1 MPNTAPP
8 KLTMKDINEAAERLK
23 NWGRWGPNDEIG
35 TLNHITPQ
43 DIINAAKLIRK
54 GKVFSLALNFDGR
67 GPQNGKWGGRF
78 NPIHTMLTSGT
89 DAVAGRQEAIGVR
102 YADDIVSMPLQCG
115 TQWDAL
121 GHIFFGDKMWNGYD
135 ARLVDSNGAEKNGIE
150 KTKDKMVGRGVLLDV
165 ARFKGVASL
174 EDGYG
179 ISVSEL
185 ESCAAAQE
193 VEVRKG
199 DFVIFRTGHM
209 ERCLS
214 SGDWGDYAGGNAP
227 GLQFETA
234 DWIRR
239 SDIAAICA
247 DTWGCEVRPNRTEGN
262 ISQPWHWIVIPMI
275 GITMGEIFYLKD
287 LATDCAADGVYEF
300 FFCAPPLPITKAVG
314 SPINPIAIK

>member
-1 MPNTAPP
+1 MPNPALP
-8 KLTMKDINEAAERLK
+8 KMTMKDINDSAERLS
-23 NWGRWGPNDEIG
+23 NWGRWGANDEIG
-35 TLNHITPQ
+35 ALNNITPL

-54 GKVFSLALNFDGR
+54 GKVFSLGLNFDNK
-67 GPQNGKWGGRF
+67 GPQDGKWGGRF

-102 YADDIVSMPLQCG
+102 YADDMVSMPLQCG

-135 ARLVDSNGAEKNGIE
+135 ARLVDSSGAEKNGIE
-150 KTKDKMVGRGVLLDV
+150 KTKDKMVGRGVLLDI
-165 ARFKGVASL
+165 ARFRRVDSL
-174 EDGYG
+174 KDGEG
-179 ISVSEL
+179 ISVDEL
-185 ESCAAAQE
+185 EKCAAAQK
-193 VEVRKG
+193 VEIRKG

-209 ERCLS
+209 ERCLA
-214 SGDWGDYAGGNAP
+214 SGEWGGYAGGDAP
-227 GLQFETA
+227 GLRFETA

-239 SDIAAICA
+239 TDIAAICA
-247 DTWGCEVRPNRTEGN
+247 DTWGCEVRPNQTDQS

-287 LATDCAADGVYEF
+287 LAADCAQDGVYEF